1 MRKFFKILI
10 SVVITLYFS
19 ATMFYCFVAG
29 TPDDGKGAV
38 IYMMS
43 AAGLS
48 ILFPAFTCGCIHY
61 ILYLRKKW
69 MKGAND
75 QDLWY
80 DNNKYLAGYVVS
92 ENGYLI
98 TSETHQMAVL

>member
-43 AAGLS
+43 EAGLS
-48 ILFPAFTCGCIHY
+48 ILIPAFTFGCIH
-61 ILYLRKKW
+61 
-69 MKGAND
+69 
-75 QDLWY
+75 
-80 DNNKYLAGYVVS
+80 
-92 ENGYLI
+92 
-98 TSETHQMAVL
+98 

>member
-29 TPDDGKGAV
+29 TPEAGKGEA
-38 IYMMS
+38 IYIMS

-61 ILYLRKKW
+61 ILYLRKK
-69 MKGAND
+69 MDERSK
-75 QDLWY
+75 
-80 DNNKYLAGYVVS
+80 
-92 ENGYLI
+92 
-98 TSETHQMAVL
+98 